1 MRWKSVLP
9 AILVAIGLAVVTSM
23 AVTSPVQNLNPP
35 NAGGPVSADL
45 LPAANKVDQ
54 LLVAQLIAAGV
65 EPAGKADDLTVL
77 RRLSLALLGTIPSLE
92 EIRRFEADT
101 RPDRLTIWTDV
112 ILADTRFN
120 DYFAERLARAYVGVE
135 GGQFIIFRRDRFT
148 NWLGEQLR
156 DNVPYDQTVRSMLTD
171 DGIWTDKAA
180 VNFVTAG
187 FANDQFDPN
196 KLAGRTVRAFL
207 GQRID
212 CAQCHDHPFAHWKQT
227 EFEGLA
233 ACFGQLDNTLVGVV
247 DDPNMKYQLPDGDKV
262 DPMGQPVLRVV
273 QPGVPFCLD
282 VYPAEGTPRGRL
294 AQWVVH
300 PSNQRFER
308 AIANRIWG
316 LLFGKPYLS
325 DRYVDEVTNKP
336 KWSDRAVDDLPD
348 PEDAESKTR
357 TAVLDLLGADF
368 RSHGCDLKR
377 LIQVIT
383 STDAFRR
390 TSQHSARVAAL
401 NDSEQMEEI
410 ERRWGVFPL
419 NRLRPE
425 QVIGAMLQSNSVK
438 TIDQN
443 SHLFTRAFR
452 FLKERDY
459 VNEFGDPGEA
469 ELEQRTATIPQT
481 LLNMNGEFA
490 REMSQTGL
498 FATPGTLRRFS
509 PTNEALLDNAFLTC
523 LTRRPTEAERKH
535 FQGQLSERP
544 KDADD
549 AVLEDLFWTL
559 YNCEEFTWNH

>member
-9 AILVAIGLAVVTSM
+9 AILVVAGLAVLTSI
-23 AVTSPVQNLNPP
+23 AVTSPVQDLNPP
-35 NAGGPVSADL
+35 EMREPVADDLPPVVASVDESLLSQLSAAGL
-45 LPAANKVDQ
+45 EPAAKT
-54 LLVAQLIAAGV
+54 
-65 EPAGKADDLTVL
+65 DDLTVL
-77 RRLSLALLGTIPSLE
+77 RRLSLALHGTIPSLE

-101 RPDRLTIWTDV
+101 RPDRLAIWTNALLD
-112 ILADTRFN
+112 DNRFA

-135 GGQFIIFRRDRFT
+135 GGQFIVFRRDRFSE
-148 NWLGEQLR
+148 WLRQQLR
-156 DNVPYDQTVRSMLTD
+156 ERTPYDQMVRSMLSD
-171 DGIWTDKAA
+171 DGVWTDRPS

-187 FANDQFDPN
+187 FANDEFDAN

-212 CAQCHDHPFAHWKQT
+212 CAQCHDHPFAHWKQK

-233 ACFGQLDNTLVGVV
+233 ACFGQLRNSLVGVV
-247 DDPNMKYQLPDGDKV
+247 DSPEQKFEIEDRETLEKRTVEPSVPYAADNYPN
-262 DPMGQPVLRVV
+262 
-273 QPGVPFCLD
+273 
-282 VYPAEGTPRGRL
+282 EGTPRERL
-294 AQWVVH
+294 AEWVTH
-300 PSNQRFER
+300 PSNTRFER
-308 AIANRIWG
+308 AIANRVWG
-316 LLFGKPYLS
+316 LLFGKPYLA
-325 DRYVDEVTNKP
+325 DRP
-336 KWSDRAVDDLPD
+336 VDDLPD
-348 PEDAESKTR
+348 PEDPEFQTQTK
-357 TAVLDLLGADF
+357 VLDVLGADF
-368 RSHGCDLKR
+368 RKHGCDLRR

-383 STDAFRR
+383 STQAYRRSSLPPSQDA
-390 TSQHSARVAAL
+390 VVL
-401 NDSEQMEEI
+401 EEA
-410 ERRWGVFPL
+410 ERLWGVFPL

-443 SHLFTRAFR
+443 SHLFSRAFR
-452 FLKERDY
+452 FFKERDY

-535 FQGQLSERP
+535 FLSQFSERP